1 MKKILRILA
10 VTLVLS
16 LWGIPGVQAT
26 TVTLS
31 DFNSTAQISADSQAG
46 MYNWAV
52 DGVSML
58 YQQWFW
64 YRIGSTGGEKS
75 IDTLSAATIAQV
87 TPALA
92 NLQYSNRQVGLS
104 VEVTYSLLGAGPGS
118 GLSDIGEQIRL
129 RNLSTTSMTLHFFQY
144 SDFDLGGVAHIDT
157 VTMNKT
163 LATQSNGSNILSETV
178 VTPPA
183 SRFEA
188 GLYATT
194 LNSLNDG
201 NPTTLNNNAGPTTG
215 DATWAYEWDI
225 TLGPGGSYIIS
236 KDKNISPVPEPGTLL
251 LLGAGL
257 VGLGI
262 LRRKS

>member
-31 DFNSTAQISADSQAG
+31 DFNSTATIDTASSAG
-46 MYNWAV
+46 MTSWVV
-52 DGVSML
+52 DGSPML
-58 YQQWFW
+58 FQQWFW
-64 YRIGSTGGEKS
+64 YRIGNTGPE
-75 IDTLSAATIAQV
+75 SAINTISATPTVAQG
-87 TPALA
+87 TPALVSIKYA
-92 NLQYSNRQVGLS
+92 NQALS
-104 VEVTYSLLGAGPGS
+104 VEVTYSLLGGGLGS
-118 GLSDIGEQIRL
+118 RTSDIGEQIRI
-129 RNLSTTSMTLHFFQY
+129 RNLSTTTMNLHFFQY
-144 SDFDLGGVAHIDT
+144 SDFDLGGPANDT
-157 VTMNKT
+157 VSIADGTRVD
-163 LATQSNGSNILSETV
+163 QSDPSVGLSETV

-183 SRFEA
+183 GRWEA
-188 GLYATT
+188 NFYANT

-201 NPTTLNNNAGPTTG
+201 SPTTLNNNKGPLTG
-215 DATWAYEWDI
+215 DTTWAFQWDVNI
-225 TLGPGGSYIIS
+225 APDGSYIIS
-236 KDKNISPVPEPGTLL
+236 KDKHIAPVPEPGMLL